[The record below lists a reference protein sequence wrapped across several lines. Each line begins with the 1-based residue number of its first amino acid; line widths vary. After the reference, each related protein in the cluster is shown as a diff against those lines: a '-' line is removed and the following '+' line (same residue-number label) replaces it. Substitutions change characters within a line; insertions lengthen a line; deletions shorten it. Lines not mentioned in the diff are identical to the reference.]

1 MICSRAISDC
11 LVCILER
18 PLHIGLTGGIASGK
32 STVSGL
38 FGALGIPVI
47 DTDQIAR
54 DVVAPGTPLLAHL
67 IGRFGAQLLTPA
79 GELDRRA
86 LRERVFAQPTDRAA
100 LEALMH
106 PAIMTQLQRRAEAAG
121 GSYQIW
127 AIPLLVEHNLRAS
140 VDRVLVVDCAEELQL
155 RRVRVRDGVTLAQAR
170 AVLAAQATRAAR
182 LAIADDV
189 IVNEGDLERVREQVE
204 TLHTR
209 YGTLARETPRQ
220 AQ

>member
-1 MICSRAISDC
+1 
-11 LVCILER
+11 VKR
-18 PLHIGLTGGIASGK
+18 PLQIGLTGGMGSGK

-38 FGALGIPVI
+38 FAALGVPVI

-54 DVVAPGTPLLAHL
+54 EVVAPGTALLASVVA
-67 IGRFGAQLLTPA
+67 RFGGQLLTPG

-86 LRERVFAQPTDRAA
+86 LRERVFADAAERAA

-106 PAIMTQLQRRAEAAG
+106 PAIMAQLQRRAETAG
-121 GSYQIW
+121 GAYQILV
-127 AIPLLVEHNLRAS
+127 IPLLVEHHLRSS
-140 VDRVLVVDCAEELQL
+140 VGRVLLVDCDPDLQL
-155 RRVRVRDGVTLAQAR
+155 RRVQVRDGVTMAQAQ
-170 AVLAAQATRAAR
+170 AVLAAQASRAAR
-182 LAIADDV
+182 LAAADDV
-189 IVNEGDLERVREQVE
+189 IVNDGDLERLREQVE

>member
-1 MICSRAISDC
+1 MS
-11 LVCILER
+11 R
-18 PLHIGLTGGIASGK
+18 PLHVGLTGGIASGK

-38 FGALGIPVI
+38 FAALGVPVI

-54 DVVAPGTPLLAHL
+54 ELVAAGTPLLARVIDH
-67 IGRFGAQLLTPA
+67 FGAQLLTPT

-86 LRERVFAQPTDRAA
+86 LRERVFAQASDRAA

-106 PAIMTQLQRRAEAAG
+106 PAIMAELRRRAQRAG
-121 GSYQIW
+121 GAYQIW
-127 AIPLLVEHNLRAS
+127 VIPLLVEHDLGAT
-140 VDRVLVVDCAEELQL
+140 VDRVLLVDCAEDLQL
-155 RRVRVRDGVTLAQAR
+155 RRVQVRDGVTLAQAR

-182 LAIADDV
+182 LAVADDV
-189 IVNEGDLERVREQVE
+189 IVNEGNLERLREQVE